1 MRRVLIVLAVVAM
14 LVASAALPALAIPPT
29 TTPGQFTCVKFDP
42 NTGQVTEVD
51 RVPRGQIAIY
61 EAAGYFCYRGQ

>member
-29 TTPGQFTCVKFDP
+29 TTPGQFTCVRYDP
-42 NTGQVTEVD
+42 FTGQFEEVD
-51 RVPRGQIAIY
+51 RGPRGQLAIY
-61 EAAGYFCYRGQ
+61 EAAGYFCFRGQ